1 MTIRADSTHIGS
13 TRINPKRPQQTSP
26 TGLKRVVLAATVI
39 PESAHPPKLLRTLTK
54 PKNHI
59 LVVAHSI
66 KGALD
71 DHALQTIAAA
81 AIMADVQ
88 TAVMV
93 MMLGP
98 LQQDLLEKLGIAG
111 ADEVMVLPT
120 LDFQVF
126 QPDIELATILDV
138 IESLKPSRIFMPDN
152 LIGDGDLGRRLIAHM
167 ELTAATHVVEIDTK
181 HVASYQAGGTVL
193 ARSELP
199 KVILLAPNTIDTELP
214 FTAKA
219 KRVDAPVIADAT
231 AYYQDLG
238 LQASIASD
246 IALEE
251 ADFIVSAGNGVANL
265 STLATLA
272 DALGASVGASRVVVD
287 DGKLPRDK
295 QIGATGKTVSASTYM
310 AVGISGAVQH
320 LQGIKDCRHIIA
332 INRDNSAPMIKRAD
346 LSIIGDAEA
355 IMQALI
361 TELEKAKAAK
371 ANKAAP

>member
-1 MTIRADSTHIGS
+1 MII
-13 TRINPKRPQQTSP
+13 RINPKRINAEPPQQTSP
-26 TGLKRVVLAATVI
+26 AGLKRIILVAAAK
-39 PESAHPPKLLRTLTK
+39 PESAHPPKPLRTIAK

-59 LVVAHSI
+59 LVAAHSI

-81 AIMADVQ
+81 AILADAQ
-88 TAVMV
+88 TAVLIMV
-93 MMLGP
+93 LGA
-98 LQQDLLEKLGIAG
+98 LQQDLLEKLGTAG

-120 LDFQVF
+120 LDFQAF
-126 QPDIELATILDV
+126 QPDVELTTILGV

-152 LIGDGDLGRRLIAHM
+152 ANGDGDLGRRLIAHKQ
-167 ELTAATHVVEIDTK
+167 LTAATHVVEIDAK
-181 HVASYQAGGTVL
+181 HVATYHAGGNVL

-199 KVILLAPNTIDTELP
+199 TVILLAPNTIESELP
-214 FTAKA
+214 FAAKA
-219 KRVDAPVIADAT
+219 THIDAPVIANVT
-231 AYYQDLG
+231 AQTKNQYQDLG

-265 STLATLA
+265 TTLATLA

-295 QIGATGKTVSASTYM
+295 QIGATGKTVTASTYM

-320 LQGIKDCRHIIA
+320 LQGIKDCHHVIA
-332 INRDNSAPMIKRAD
+332 INKDASAPMIKRAD

-361 TELEKAKAAK
+361 VELEKAKAAK
-371 ANKAAP
+371 ANKATP